1 VKWHSMMLMPD
12 ASTTFVSLNL
22 HSLRVDLPFF
32 ALAAV
37 FVVAGL
43 ATIVLWWLRSREPL
57 LLWLGILTI
66 LYGTRLAVANPLLQ
80 LDAGL
85 SIRTFTL
92 INAVITSCILISF
105 ALFFR
110 ELFGAPWRRITNAW
124 LWLQIILAPIGILV
138 AFTDHWDVFWAVNNA
153 VADMGSMFVVLMI
166 LTRRVSSTPVVLR
179 VSLLIFL
186 TLVIV
191 TNFTFTGEASL
202 EPLGFAVLIAGL
214 GYTAAGRAVERERK
228 LLAVENELGTA
239 RRIQTSILPRSL
251 PVVPGLTITARYE
264 PMTEVAGD
272 FYDFLPADGGL
283 TILVADVSG
292 HGVPAAMIASMLK
305 LAFEA
310 QAENARDPAKILT
323 GLNAVLARPLDG
335 RFVTAACAFI
345 DCENG
350 LVTYAGAGH
359 PPVLLLRAAGEVLE
373 LAENGLM
380 LGPFAAAKYESV
392 RVPFARGDRLLL
404 YTDGIIEATLKD
416 GEEFGLHRLKE
427 FARANRISLA
437 DRLIAA
443 VSGPLREDDLTVVVA
458 EACSI

>member
-1 VKWHSMMLMPD
+1 MMLMPD
-12 ASTTFVSLNL
+12 ASTTIVSLTL
-22 HSLRVDLPFF
+22 HSLRADLPFL

-37 FVVAGL
+37 FAVAGI

-66 LYGTRLAVANPLLQ
+66 LYGTRLAFGNRLLQ
-80 LDAGL
+80 LDLGL
-85 SIRTFTL
+85 GDRVVTL
-92 INAVITSCILISF
+92 VRALITSCILIPF

-110 ELFGAPWRRITNAW
+110 ELFGASWRRITNAW

-138 AFTDHWDVFWAVNNA
+138 AWTDHWDVFWAVNNA

-166 LTRRVSSTPVVLR
+166 LTRRVSSTPIVLR

-186 TLVIV
+186 TLVII
-191 TNFTFTGEASL
+191 TNLSFSAGEASL

-228 LLAVENELGTA
+228 LLAVENELETA
-239 RRIQTSILPRSL
+239 RRIQMSILPRSL
-251 PVVPGLTITARYE
+251 PVVAGLEVTARYE

-272 FYDFLPADGGL
+272 FYDFLPTSGGL
-283 TILVADVSG
+283 TMLVADVSG

-305 LAFEA
+305 VAFEA
-310 QAENARDPAKILT
+310 QAENARDPAKILA

-345 DCENG
+345 NVENG
-350 LVTYAGAGH
+350 CVDYAGAGH
-359 PPVLLLRAAGEVLE
+359 PPALIVRAGGEVVE

-380 LGPFAAAKYESV
+380 LGPFPGTAYASM
-392 RVPFARGDRLLL
+392 RVPFTHGDRLLL

-416 GEEFGLHRLKE
+416 GEEFGLARLKE
-427 FARANRISLA
+427 FARANRTSVA

-443 VSGPLREDDLTVVVA
+443 VSGPIREDDLTVVVA
-458 EACSI
+458 EACSA